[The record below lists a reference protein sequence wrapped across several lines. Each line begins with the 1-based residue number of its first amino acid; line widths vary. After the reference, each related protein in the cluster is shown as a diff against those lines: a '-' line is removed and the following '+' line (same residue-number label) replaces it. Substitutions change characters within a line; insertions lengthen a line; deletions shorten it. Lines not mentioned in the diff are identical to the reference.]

1 MLVKNNKET
10 IMKFKSVAAALLA
23 AVTCVSMA
31 ACGSGG
37 DTNADGKVEIT
48 MWHNS
53 TTGDGKAYWESAAK
67 AFEKENPNVTIKIE
81 AIQNEDMDGKLQTA
95 LQDPN
100 SAPDIFMARGGQK
113 LRDVVEAGQAMDLT
127 DKISDTVKNQMAT
140 AEATGTIDGKI
151 YSVQQSVLPGGI
163 WYSKDL
169 FKQAGIDA
177 EPTTFSE
184 LKTDVQKLRSA
195 GIDPIALGGKDAWP
209 VGHWYYWLSMREC
222 SPKAYAKGVN
232 DKDFSDS
239 CWVKAGDDLKDL
251 LDANAFNEGFLTTTA
266 QQGASSSA
274 GLLAN
279 HKAAMELMGT
289 WEPGVLKDLTPDKKP
304 MADLGFFAFPTVDG
318 GKGEEGALMGAV
330 TGFAVNPEA
339 PDAAVDFV
347 NFMAEKSNQE
357 KYATAFSTIPA
368 SAEAYDAVT
377 DENLKAILEAMKKS
391 DGMQLWM
398 DTALGGNIG
407 NALNSGVVNLLSGQG
422 TSADI
427 VKAMKDAA
435 SKG

>member
-169 FKQAGIDA
+169 FEKAGIT
-177 EPTTFSE
+177 ETP
-184 LKTDVQKLRSA
+184 KTWDEFKTVVQKLKDA
-195 GIDPIALGGKDAWP
+195 GITPIAVGGKDAWP
-209 VGHWYYWLSMREC
+209 AAHWWYWFALREC
-222 SPKAYAKGVN
+222 SADTFDKAQS
-232 DKDFSDS
+232 DKDFSDK
-239 CWVKAGDDLKDL
+239 CWTRTGDDVQAL
-251 LDANAFNEGFLTTTA
+251 LDLDAFNDGFLTTPA

-279 HKAAMELMGT
+279 HMAAMELMGG
-289 WEPGVLKDLTPDKKP
+289 WEPGVIKDLTPDKKP

-377 DENLKAILEAMKKS
+377 DENLKSIIEAMKKS

-435 SKG
+435 AKG

>member
-1 MLVKNNKET
+1 
-10 IMKFKSVAAALLA
+10 
-23 AVTCVSMA
+23 
-31 ACGSGG
+31 
-37 DTNADGKVEIT
+37 
-48 MWHNS
+48 
-53 TTGDGKAYWESAAK
+53 
-67 AFEKENPNVTIKIE
+67 
-81 AIQNEDMDGKLQTA
+81 
-95 LQDPN
+95 
-100 SAPDIFMARGGQK
+100 
-113 LRDVVEAGQAMDLT
+113 
-127 DKISDTVKNQMAT
+127 
-140 AEATGTIDGKI
+140 
-151 YSVQQSVLPGGI
+151 
-163 WYSKDL
+163 
-169 FKQAGIDA
+169 
-177 EPTTFSE
+177 
-184 LKTDVQKLRSA
+184 
-195 GIDPIALGGKDAWP
+195 
-209 VGHWYYWLSMREC
+209 MREC

-239 CWVKAGDDLKDL
+239 CWTKAGDDLKDL

-377 DENLKAILEAMKKS
+377 DENLKAIIEAMKKS

-435 SKG
+435 AKG

>member
-1 MLVKNNKET
+1 M
-10 IMKFKSVAAALLA
+10 
-23 AVTCVSMA
+23 
-31 ACGSGG
+31 
-37 DTNADGKVEIT
+37 
-48 MWHNS
+48 
-53 TTGDGKAYWESAAK
+53 
-67 AFEKENPNVTIKIE
+67 
-81 AIQNEDMDGKLQTA
+81 
-95 LQDPN
+95 QDPA
-100 SAPDIFMARGGQK
+100 SGPDVYMTLGGAK
-113 LRDVVEAGQAMDLT
+113 TKDMVDAGQVMDIS
-127 DKISDTVKNQMAT
+127 DKISDTVKKQMSSSL
-140 AEATGTIDGKI
+140 ESVSYDGKV
-151 YSVQQSVLPGGI
+151 YAVPVTVQPGGI

-177 EPTTFSE
+177 VPTTFSE